1 MDHSDD
7 SGGDEKWCSS
17 ERTLKEELTG
27 LLTDW
32 GVSEVSA
39 VTPGFC
45 PDPLEGYVVI
55 QRDGK
60 PVGGTVKSRSSALD
74 G

>member
-1 MDHSDD
+1 M
-7 SGGDEKWCSS
+7 
-17 ERTLKEELTG
+17 KEELTG